1 MAWGND
7 QIRDRVIRTLL
18 GESNGTPEGMTSVAH
33 VMKNRADSGAWGQP
47 NGGLT
52 RVITAP
58 KQFSMWNTDDPKLR
72 ALAAGVNAIPTTD
85 PRYQRAAAIADGVF
99 GDQIPDPTGGATHY
113 HTTSVS
119 PDWSQGATPTAT
131 IGGHYFYKL
140 PLTASNTAGTAV
152 TGPSSVGMGASAAP
166 AAPATP
172 PLTALG
178 NDKPAGQQAVTAA
191 LANAKSMLGKNE
203 VPDHDELMQY
213 LHDGG
218 QDLDPHKLA
227 WCAAFVSASLQKA
240 GLPVPTQVVKD
251 SAFGG
256 GALAGN
262 YKTYGSAVDPTAI
275 QAGDILVANDGSHV
289 GFAEGPVRQGPNGPE
304 VQMIAGNEKDTSG
317 QYAPGSYTNPAT
329 GAVANRAQVG
339 MVGERWVPVSQYTAR
354 RYEPAE
360 QTGQQQQTPPA
371 ASPAAPAPSGA
382 APTPAAASSPS
393 AGFVGP
399 GSDKYSVVQGMTA
412 GTGRNPQLTT
422 AANWGNLFGGG
433 TPAPL
438 ASASAATAPSSQ
450 PTPDLQQRVPL
461 AKTPLPP
468 VRPTVAAPTTG
479 NAWNQ
484 RPSGVSPSIASAPL
498 PPERLMPTP
507 LLSASDFPPAAPSSV
522 RPDWGATTPIN
533 PDTLPDAGRVPGSGV
548 TGRAPMTAGAPSMG
562 FPAMTNPFGDPSQ
575 QISQLPGSM
584 LSSAQNLIKLLFPSN
599 VG

>member
-1 MAWGND
+1 MPWTNEQA
-7 QIRDRVIRTLL
+7 RDRVIRTLL
-18 GESNGTPEGMTSVAH
+18 GESNGTPEGMISVAH
-33 VMKNRADSGAWGQP
+33 VIKNRADSGAWGDP
-47 NGGLT
+47 TKGGLT
-52 RVITAP
+52 QTITAP

-72 ALAAGVNAIPTTD
+72 ALAAGVSAIPTTD
-85 PRYQRAAAIADGVF
+85 PRYQRAGAIVDGVF
-99 GDQIPDPTGGATHY
+99 GNDIPDPTGGATHY
-113 HTTSVS
+113 HTTFVS
-119 PDWSQGATPTAT
+119 PEWSQGATPTAT

-360 QTGQQQQTPPA
+360 QTGQQQQAPPVASA
-371 ASPAAPAPSGA
+371 AAPASSAAAPAPSEA
-382 APTPAAASSPS
+382 APAPAATSSPS

-399 GSDKYSVVQGMTA
+399 GSDKYSVVSGMTS

-433 TPAPL
+433 SPAPP
-438 ASASAATAPSSQ
+438 ASAPAATAPSSQ
-450 PTPDLQQRVPL
+450 PVPDLTQRVPL
-461 AKTPLPP
+461 DKTPLPP
-468 VRPTVAAPTTG
+468 VRPTDLAPPT
-479 NAWNQ
+479 A
-484 RPSGVSPSIASAPL
+484 SSSAPL
-498 PPERLMPTP
+498 
-507 LLSASDFPPAAPSSV
+507 SSIL
-522 RPDWGATTPIN
+522 PNWGATTPAN
-533 PDTLPDAGRVPGSGV
+533 PDTLPNTGGVPGGGV

-562 FPAMTNPFGDPSQ
+562 FPAMTNPFGQPPDQ
-575 QISQLPGSM
+575 VSQLPGSM